1 LAYYLSEEFGR
12 EEKTIRTFARF
23 ILDDVYLVRIQT
35 DSFATGLRIFETIN
49 ARGRNLAAFDM
60 VKSYLFAV
68 VKPSEKPRLGKLW
81 ASVRGR
87 LEETIGEGP
96 KGARVAYSASRGE
109 ARLGFLWSR

>member
-49 ARGRNLAAFDM
+49 ARGRNLTPFDM
-60 VKSYLFAV
+60 VKNYLFAV
-68 VKPSEKPRLGKLW
+68 VKPSESQDWGSSRQACRDGW
-81 ASVRGR
+81 RRRSVKA
-87 LEETIGEGP
+87 LKAP
-96 KGARVAYSASRGE
+96 A
-109 ARLGFLWSR
+109 